1 MISKISVVLLTSSLL
16 LLAPGLV
23 RAQTPPAAPTSGAPS
38 TPAAPLIMPGKK
50 SLFQRVIARPGATL
64 SPQPS
69 AGGAQP
75 VPGFTVF
82 YVYAR
87 RDDGWI
93 EVGRS
98 ASGRIDGWLPTD
110 EAIDWKHAMVGAF
123 TNPAGRQR
131 VLFLRTA
138 DDEEGLIL
146 DADPG
151 HAAETLRDA
160 ALAGK
165 PSPVVAMEP
174 ANYVDIT
181 KNFYLLPIL
190 SAQQIEREIGPPM
203 RLLEVLSAPAQKPAP
218 PPATA
223 AKLQD
228 FKAGVVFVL
237 DTTLSMQP
245 YIVATRAAIKD
256 IVARISASPLRDSF
270 RFGLVAYRD
279 SLAENWRLEYATRV
293 YAKPDF
299 SQPADAINNAIAT
312 VHDSSSSS
320 IGFDEDPIG
329 GIKTAL
335 DAIDWNAL
343 GGRYIILITD
353 AGARTADNPHS
364 ITHLGITEIKQLAN
378 AQHIAVFTLHLL
390 TPEGDAAHDHPHAAA
405 QYRELTRFGAA
416 GSLYYPVPHGD
427 PVALSVMVKQL
438 SDQLLQQV
446 AAITGRPLGG
456 APLPGPS
463 SATPTPDPH
472 MQHQVQIV
480 SNAMRLA
487 YLGTADKTQAPDVVR
502 SFTTDADP
510 ADPTVTS
517 LDVRVLL
524 TRNQLSDLAQSLQ
537 TILQAGLADR
547 TDPQVFF
554 NQLRSAF
561 ATAARD
567 PNQIAHAATL
577 GALLGEY
584 LDGLPYHSD
593 IMDIS
598 QDDWL
603 AMGAIAQRTVLN
615 NIESRL
621 RLYQDF
627 EADPDLWVDL
637 SGTRSPGEA
646 MIPVPIEAL
655 P

>member
-1 MISKISVVLLTSSLL
+1 MTSRASVLLLGLGL
-16 LLAPGLV
+16 LLAPGAAD
-23 RAQTPPAAPTSGAPS
+23 AQTPASAPPASV
-38 TPAAPLIMPGKK
+38 APLIMPGKK
-50 SLFQRVIARPGATL
+50 TLFQRVIARPGAAL

-69 AGGAQP
+69 AAGARP
-75 VPGFTVF
+75 IPGFTVF

-98 ASGRIDGWLPTD
+98 SSGQIDGWMQAS

-123 TNPAGRQR
+123 TNPAGRQQ

-138 DDEEGLIL
+138 DDEQGLIL
-146 DADPG
+146 NADPA
-151 HAAETLRDA
+151 HAADLLRA
-160 ALAGK
+160 GVAAGK
-165 PSPVVAMEP
+165 PGPVVAMEP

-190 SAQQIEREIGPPM
+190 SAQQIEREVGPPM

-218 PPATA
+218 PPAAA

-228 FKAGVVFVL
+228 FKAAVVFVI

-245 YIVATRAAIKD
+245 YIEATRGAIKQ

-279 SLAENWRLEYATRV
+279 SLAENPRLEYATRV

-299 SQPADAINNAIAT
+299 SQPADAINSAIAT

-335 DAIDWNAL
+335 DTIDWDAL

-364 ITHLGITEIKQLAN
+364 ITHLGITEIKQLTDTR
-378 AQHIAVFTLHLL
+378 HIAVFALHLL
-390 TPEGDAAHDHPHAAA
+390 TPEGDEAHDHPHAAA
-405 QYRELTRFGAA
+405 QYRSLTRFGTAD
-416 GSLYYPVPHGD
+416 SLYYPVPHGD
-427 PVALSVMVKQL
+427 PTALSTMVSQL
-438 SDQLLQQV
+438 SEELLQQV
-446 AAITGRPLGG
+446 AAITGRAAPSG
-456 APLPGPS
+456 AGAAP
-463 SATPTPDPH
+463 PDPR
-472 MQHQVQIV
+472 MQRQVQVV
-480 SNAMRLA
+480 SDAMRLA
-487 YLGTADKTQAPDVVR
+487 YLGIADNTQAPDAVR
-502 SFTTDADP
+502 SFTTDVDP
-510 ADPTVTS
+510 ANPTVTS

-584 LDGLPYHSD
+584 LDGLPYHSE
-593 IMDIS
+593 IMDIG

-615 NIESRL
+615 NIQSRL

-637 SGTRSPGEA
+637 SGTRSPGDA
-646 MIPVPIEAL
+646 MIPIPIEAL

>member
-1 MISKISVVLLTSSLL
+1 
-16 LLAPGLV
+16 
-23 RAQTPPAAPTSGAPS
+23 
-38 TPAAPLIMPGKK
+38 
-50 SLFQRVIARPGATL
+50 
-64 SPQPS
+64 
-69 AGGAQP
+69 
-75 VPGFTVF
+75 
-82 YVYAR
+82 
-87 RDDGWI
+87 
-93 EVGRS
+93 
-98 ASGRIDGWLPTD
+98 
-110 EAIDWKHAMVGAF
+110 
-123 TNPAGRQR
+123 
-131 VLFLRTA
+131 
-138 DDEEGLIL
+138 
-146 DADPG
+146 
-151 HAAETLRDA
+151 
-160 ALAGK
+160 
-165 PSPVVAMEP
+165 
-174 ANYVDIT
+174 
-181 KNFYLLPIL
+181 
-190 SAQQIEREIGPPM
+190 
-203 RLLEVLSAPAQKPAP
+203 
-218 PPATA
+218 
-223 AKLQD
+223 
-228 FKAGVVFVL
+228 VL

-256 IVARISASPLRDSF
+256 IVARIAASPLRDNF

-299 SQPADAINNAIAT
+299 SKPADAINAAIAT

-335 DAIDWNAL
+335 DTIDWNDL

-353 AGARTADNPHS
+353 SGARTADNPHS

-378 AQHIAVFTLHLL
+378 EKHIAVFVLHLL
-390 TPEGDAAHDHPHAAA
+390 TPEGDAAHDHPHAIA

-416 GSLYYPVPHGD
+416 GSLYYGVPHGS
-427 PVALSVMVKQL
+427 PAALAVMVRQL
-438 SDQLLQQV
+438 SDELLGQV
-446 AAITGRPLGG
+446 AAITGRPLNSVEAT
-456 APLPGPS
+456 APP
-463 SATPTPDPH
+463 ADPR
-472 MQHQVQIV
+472 MQQQVQVV
-480 SNAMRLA
+480 SDAMRLA
-487 YLGTADKTQAPDVVR
+487 YLGDADQTQAPDVVR

-510 ADPTVTS
+510 ANPTVTS

-537 TILQAGLADR
+537 TILSAGLADR

-554 NQLRSAF
+554 NQLRAAF

-567 PNQIAHAATL
+567 PDQIAHAATL

-593 IMDIS
+593 IMDIG

>member
-1 MISKISVVLLTSSLL
+1 MTFKLSLVVMACGLL
-16 LLAPGLV
+16 LLPTVA
-23 RAQTPPAAPTSGAPS
+23 RAQTPPA
-38 TPAAPLIMPGKK
+38 TPATPLIMVGKK

-69 AGGAQP
+69 STSAKP

-93 EVGRS
+93 EVGRGS
-98 ASGRIDGWLPTD
+98 SGQIDGWMPAD
-110 EAIDWKHAMVGAF
+110 KAIDWKHAMVGAF

-138 DDEEGLIL
+138 DDQEGVIL
-146 DADPG
+146 NADPG
-151 HAAETLRDA
+151 EAADQLRAA

-165 PSPVVAMEP
+165 PGPVVAMEP

-181 KNFYLLPIL
+181 HNFYLLPIL

-203 RLLEVLSAPAQKPAP
+203 RLLEVLSAPASQPAP
-218 PPATA
+218 PPPSAP
-223 AKLQD
+223 KLQD

-245 YIVATRAAIKD
+245 YIEATRAAIKD
-256 IVARISASPLRDSF
+256 IVARISASPLRDNF
-270 RFGLVAYRD
+270 RFGLIAYRD

-299 SQPADAINNAIAT
+299 KQPADAINNAIAT

-320 IGFDEDPIG
+320 IGFDEDPIAG
-329 GIKTAL
+329 MKTAL
-335 DAIDWNAL
+335 DAVDWNSL
-343 GGRYIILITD
+343 GGRYIILISD

-378 AQHIAVFTLHLL
+378 ARHIAVFALHLL
-390 TPEGDAAHDHPHAAA
+390 TPEGDAVHDHPHAAA

-416 GSLYYPVPHGD
+416 GSLYYPVPHGA
-427 PVALSVMVKQL
+427 PAALSVMVRQL
-438 SDQLLQQV
+438 SDELLNQV
-446 AAITGRPLGG
+446 SAITGRPLGG
-456 APLPGPS
+456 PPVLDPSGAAPP
-463 SATPTPDPH
+463 PDPR
-472 MQHQVQIV
+472 MQRQVQVV
-480 SNAMRLA
+480 SDAMRLA
-487 YLGTADKTQAPDVVR
+487 YLGAADNTQAPDVIR

-510 ADPTVTS
+510 ADPTITS

-524 TRNQLSDLAQSLQ
+524 TRNQLSDLARSLQ
-537 TILQAGLADR
+537 TILDAGLADR

-598 QDDWL
+598 QEDWL

>member
-1 MISKISVVLLTSSLL
+1 MRSNRFVFLVVCALSLL
-16 LLAPGLV
+16 PSLV
-23 RAQTPPAAPTSGAPS
+23 AAQTPSATPPAAPVT
-38 TPAAPLIMPGKK
+38 PLIMEGKK
-50 SLFQRVIARPGATL
+50 TLFQRVIARPGATL

-69 AGGAQP
+69 AAGAQP
-75 VPGFTVF
+75 IPGFTVF

-87 RDDGWI
+87 QGGDHGWI
-93 EVGRS
+93 EVGRTS
-98 ASGRIDGWLPTD
+98 SGQVDGWMPTD
-110 EAIDWKHAMVGAF
+110 QAIDWKHTMIGAF

-138 DDEEGLIL
+138 DDEEGVIL

-151 HAAETLRDA
+151 HAADTLRAA
-160 ALAGK
+160 ALAGH
-165 PSPVVAMEP
+165 PGPVVAMEP

-181 KNFYLLPIL
+181 RNFYLLPIL
-190 SAQQIEREIGPPM
+190 SAQEVEREIGPPM
-203 RLLEVLSAPAQKPAP
+203 RVLEVLSAPANKPAP
-218 PPATA
+218 PPPSAP
-223 AKLQD
+223 KLQD

-256 IVARISASPLRDSF
+256 IVARIAASPLRDNF

-299 SQPADAINNAIAT
+299 SQPADAINAAIAT

-320 IGFDEDPIG
+320 IGFDEDPIAG
-329 GIKTAL
+329 VKTAL
-335 DAIDWNAL
+335 DTIDWNAL

-353 AGARTADNPHS
+353 SGARTADNPHS
-364 ITHLGITEIKQLAN
+364 ITHLGITEIKQLTN
-378 AQHIAVFTLHLL
+378 AQHVAVFVLHLL
-390 TPEGDAAHDHPHAAA
+390 TPEGDAAQDHPHAIA

-416 GSLYYPVPHGD
+416 GSLYYGVPHGA
-427 PVALSVMVKQL
+427 PAALAVMVRQL
-438 SDQLLQQV
+438 SDELLSQV
-446 AAITGRPLGG
+446 AAITGRPLNSVEAS
-456 APLPGPS
+456 APP
-463 SATPTPDPH
+463 PDPR
-472 MQHQVQIV
+472 MQQQVQVV
-480 SNAMRLA
+480 SDAMRLA
-487 YLGTADKTQAPDVVR
+487 YLGDADKTQAPDVVR

-510 ADPTVTS
+510 ANPTVTS
-517 LDVRVLL
+517 LDVKVLL

-537 TILQAGLADR
+537 TILSAGLADR

-554 NQLRSAF
+554 NQLRAAF

-584 LDGLPYHSD
+584 LDGLPYHSE
-593 IMDIS
+593 IMDIG

-621 RLYQDF
+621 RLYQDY

-646 MIPVPIEAL
+646 MIPIPIEAL